1 MVMALGRVR
10 LGRARFGL
18 ARRGMVRQG
27 GAWLGWARHG
37 EGGPDLRVRPSNLR
51 G

>member
-1 MVMALGRVR
+1 MLMGLGRVR
-10 LGRARFGL
+10 LGQAGFGL

-27 GAWLGWARHG
+27 GAWLGV
-37 EGGPDLRVRPSNLR
+37 VRRGRAGLTSPALKFLR